1 MLVPDIQ
8 HSDLICKLINM
19 ISLVRICHL
28 TKRLHS
34 YSCIPHTVSFIPR
47 TPLFCSWQSV
57 PPYPELTSHPHPQS
71 PLRTPVVS
79 DCFRLVTFVH
89 LFFIFRFNIQVK
101 SYSICLLLS
110 DLHVIA
116 GFKIAFFVTLE

>member
-1 MLVPDIQ
+1 
-8 HSDLICKLINM
+8 M

-79 DCFRLVTFVH
+79 DCLVTFVH